1 MIHVHHLEKSR
12 SHRVIW
18 LLELLGLEYDI
29 HVYKRNDKTM
39 QAPKALKEV
48 HPLGKSPVIV
58 DGELTI
64 AESGAIIDY
73 LVERYGKGRF
83 KPDPEDVETWL
94 DYRYWL
100 HYAEGS
106 LMPLLL
112 MSLVFSHIPKQSPA
126 LVRPVAKGISST
138 IRERFLDPQLD
149 QHMAFIEAHLRAKE
163 NFGGA
168 WPSGADVQMSFPM
181 LALKGTR
188 SLGNYPAIAGFTQR
202 LESDPAWQRVIERAG
217 PLDILER

>member
-18 LLELLGLEYDI
+18 LLELLGLDYEI
-29 HVYKRNDKTM
+29 HAYRRTKSM
-39 QAPKALKEV
+39 QAPRELKKV

-73 LVERYGKGRF
+73 LIKRYDEEGHLSPSADHF
-83 KPDPEDVETWL
+83 EAWV

-112 MSLVFSHIPKQSPA
+112 MSLIFSQIPKQSPA

-138 IRERFLDPQLD
+138 IRERFIDPQLD
-149 QHMAFIEAHLRAKE
+149 QHLAFIEAHLSEKGS
-163 NFGGA
+163 FGGA

-188 SLGNYPAIAGFTQR
+188 SLGSYPAIAAYTQR
-202 LESDPAWQRVIERAG
+202 LESDPAWQRTVERAG
-217 PLDILER
+217 PLEILER